1 MRNLLGTNLGYS
13 GLFTLIQFMNTE
25 GSTGSGVS
33 NDNDN
38 NSAETG
44 GEGNS
49 AARKCAFGSSTE
61 MDSVVRGAVFFTG
74 VVLWGGSNRVVR
86 SLTRGASA
94 GGGGGGIV
102 GVVLGAY
109 EKVTENKN

>member
-25 GSTGSGVS
+25 GNGSAGSGGS
-33 NDNDN
+33 PNDNSSVEIGGDGN
-38 NSAETG
+38 N
-44 GEGNS
+44 
-49 AARKCAFGSSTE
+49 AAAFGSSTE

-109 EKVTENKN
+109 EKVIKK

>member
-25 GSTGSGVS
+25 GGGGSGGS
-33 NDNDN
+33 NDDKLGELEDGDN
-38 NSAETG
+38 T
-44 GEGNS
+44 
-49 AARKCAFGSSTE
+49 AFGSSTE
-61 MDSVVRGAVFFTG
+61 MDSVVRGAIFFTG

-109 EKVTENKN
+109 EKVTKNFNQKK